1 MINNNN
7 EIVSF
12 DPSTQK
18 EIWRGKI
25 FNDKQLCEVVK
36 TAKVTQNKFELLG
49 FEKRKEIIQRFAQLA
64 KEDTDELAGVISEEN
79 GKPFWEAKTEVNAL
93 TTKVQATV
101 DAYAERAATKLKDM
115 PGGGKT
121 SVTRFRPH
129 GVMVV
134 LGPYNF
140 PMSMPNSHIMPALY
154 AGNAVIFKPSERTP
168 KSAEY
173 YVSLWQ
179 RAGMPEGVLQI
190 VYGNEETG
198 ISLVSNAEVNGVLF
212 IGSRQAGEA
221 ISKTIAHDTGKIC
234 VLEMGGNSPL
244 IIWDYND
251 VRSAIHI
258 AIQSAYISTGQ
269 RCSAARRIIVNRRI
283 SDNFVPALVSAI
295 SNIIVGKPFD
305 TNPVPFMGPLIDQ
318 RAVKQFIS
326 DYEELLKN
334 GAKAIIPTQILS
346 NIGENFVKPSLI
358 DVTGIEISDKE
369 IFGPLL
375 QLHFADDLEQ
385 AITIAN
391 ATKFGLAAGIVT
403 QNRENYELFF
413 RKTKAGIINWNQPL
427 TGATTI
433 APFGGVKASGNNR
446 SAGYLSVDYCSY
458 PCASI
463 EDERA
468 AIPETLSPGLKY

>member
-1 MINNNN
+1 MNKN

-12 DPSTQK
+12 DPSSEK

-25 FNDKQLCEVVK
+25 FDDKQLCEVVK
-36 TAKVTQNKFELLG
+36 IAKEKQSQFELLG
-49 FEKRKEIIQRFAQLA
+49 LEKRKEIIQQFAQIA
-64 KEDTDELAGVISEEN
+64 KENTDELAKLISEEN

-93 TTKVQATV
+93 TTKVQATI

-115 PGGGKT
+115 PGGGKV

-129 GVMVV
+129 GVMAV

-154 AGNAVIFKPSERTP
+154 AGNTVIFKPSERTP

-173 YVSLWQ
+173 YVNLWQ
-179 RAGMPEGVLQI
+179 RAGLPDGVLQI
-190 VYGNEETG
+190 VHGNGETG
-198 ISLVSNAEVNGVLF
+198 ASLAKNPDVNGVLF

-221 ISKTIAHDTGKIC
+221 ISKAIAHDTGKISA
-234 VLEMGGNSPL
+234 LEMGGNSPL
-244 IIWDYND
+244 IIWDYKD
-251 VRSAIHI
+251 VRAAIHI
-258 AIQSAYISTGQ
+258 AIQSAFISSGQ
-269 RCSAARRIIVNRRI
+269 RCSAARRIIINCEFRDEFT
-283 SDNFVPALVSAI
+283 SLLASAVA
-295 SNIIVGKPFD
+295 NIVVGKPFD
-305 TNPVPFMGPLIDQ
+305 TDPVPFMGPLIDQ
-318 RAVKQFIS
+318 KAVKQFMS
-326 DYEELLKN
+326 DYKDLLEM
-334 GAKAIIPTQILS
+334 GAKAIVPTKIL
-346 NIGENFVKPSLI
+346 NDIGKNFVKPSLV
-358 DVTGIEISDKE
+358 DVSGIKNSDKE

-375 QLHFADDLEQ
+375 QLSYADTLEQ
-385 AITIAN
+385 AINIAN
-391 ATKFGLAAGIVT
+391 ATQFGLASGIVT

-413 RKTKAGIINWNQPL
+413 HKTKAGIINWNQPL

-463 EDERA
+463 EDENA
-468 AIPETLSPGLKY
+468 TVPETLLPGLKY